1 MDLLTLSFRFF
12 TGLNGYLLAPY
23 EKRNIV
29 CSGEHIHLSSSS
41 NRFEKS
47 KDQDATCMVEV
58 SGMITTFDYVAA
70 LIALLVS
77 DCPEEASIKAATG
90 SCFA

>member
-1 MDLLTLSFRFF
+1 
-12 TGLNGYLLAPY
+12 
-23 EKRNIV
+23 
-29 CSGEHIHLSSSS
+29 
-41 NRFEKS
+41 
-47 KDQDATCMVEV
+47 MVEV